1 MTFRCSRQNHHEPRE
16 RETCE
21 TTTYGSHRC
30 SVVSWFLIMYSRDQ
44 RQHVAWDIETTGLCW
59 SDSITTSGFWLPQG
73 TAEMVVNTAGKT
85 INQEAY
91 EEYLR
96 EHCGVPLTIHPTPD
110 ETALLE
116 KMQRLIFEKFER
128 EANRLIGF
136 HADSWHGGFD
146 LPFLRSACLRCG
158 VEWIFD
164 GLEFVDLWDLVKK
177 HLNTTKAAPD
187 SDSEQTT
194 VQTLEGTY
202 TMLCAES
209 AVSEALDEEVVQDH
223 RWYHLQ
229 AYDPF
234 ADSDDAVAFFKRRE
248 FLPVIQ
254 HNLADI
260 HRTWELGEIVREYV
274 SPRDFTTKT
283 L

>member
-1 MTFRCSRQNHHEPRE
+1 MF
-16 RETCE
+16 
-21 TTTYGSHRC
+21 
-30 SVVSWFLIMYSRDQ
+30 SRDQ

-59 SDSITTSGFWLPQG
+59 SDNITASGFWLPHG
-73 TAEMVVNTAGKT
+73 TAEVVVNTAGTT
-85 INQEAY
+85 IDPEAY
-91 EEYLR
+91 EQYLH
-96 EHCGVPLTIHPTPD
+96 EHCGVSLTVHPTSD

-116 KMQRLIFEKFER
+116 KMQHLIFEKFER
-128 EANRLIGF
+128 EDNRLVGF
-136 HADSWHGGFD
+136 HADSWQGGFD

-164 GLEFVDLWDLVKK
+164 GLEFVDLWEPIKK
-177 HLNTTKAAPD
+177 HLNTTEPPPNG
-187 SDSEQTT
+187 DSEQTT

-209 AVSEALDEEVVQDH
+209 AVSDALDSGIFQGH
-223 RWYHLQ
+223 PWYHLQ

-234 ADSDDAVAFFKRRE
+234 ADSDDAVAFFKRGE
-248 FLPVIQ
+248 FLPVVQ

-274 SPRDFTTKT
+274 SPRDFSTKT